1 MSGCMA
7 FDCAQESLP
16 GHHYCA
22 GHVPPSVVID
32 HLRAQLAEGAGDVVR
47 ATRDVAIVRAEL
59 VTKERNELRARVA
72 ELEAERDVWADRATG
87 RLDRIH
93 LLEPVVN
100 AAVAWAALRFAGIEH
115 MAERQALGAA
125 VDDYLAAT
133 PKEPR

>member
-72 ELEAERDVWADRATG
+72 ELEAERDRWRESARDALRTCGACGWGWRAKGECGVSNCPNCEARRLEAERDRM
-87 RLDRIH
+87 RDEL
-93 LLEPVVN
+93 
-100 AAVAWAALRFAGIEH
+100 AALKKG
-115 MAERQALGAA
+115 AE
-125 VDDYLAAT
+125 
-133 PKEPR
+133 